1 MARKPHNYS
10 HFQSLVNEL
19 KDQNKHNFAG
29 LQTHL
34 EVQTDV
40 LQSMKGFLLKGVQE
54 DQADNRRE
62 KEDRLEGKADKR
74 KAVNMKS
81 KLDMPRFSGKGF
93 MGMLGNFLS
102 TALIG
107 IPGGLR
113 RFLPRSLG
121 LALLPKLARGV
132 ALMVAGPSLIKALQA
147 GFDQKT
153 FSGGVTAFMDSYF
166 SPSGGA
172 YKSLAGAAAGGAGKG
187 ALVGFGLLGPRGAI
201 IGGVLGGAL
210 SGLNHIFA
218 EDKSK
223 MNSKNVMTKV
233 KEHLME
239 NINLWAGAGG
249 AVLGMKLGVVGGP
262 AGMIAGA
269 ILGAGIGIIGAGS
282 IKEMMKVEEGGE
294 KDIGKAFKQGLK
306 NYLMS
311 DEFDGSALPW
321 AGGFFGAAAFSGFGP
336 AGMIAGMILGAG
348 AGIIGGPVL
357 AEALKA
363 QKGEGGSLAGHMKTQ
378 LWKYLQS
385 SPYLKHALLGAGLFG
400 GAAMLGL
407 GPVGL
412 VAGIVIGGAIGII
425 ATWVGKALEDLI
437 GTSGANSVMGK
448 LFGKEK
454 EKHWNQKV
462 RDAQDADEERQ
473 TQHTL
478 GLLRADPT
486 DGVGQN
492 AEKLRKAYAIAA
504 KELGIG
510 MGKYDAS
517 ASVLASKRVGTG
529 MWGGMGYGAG
539 DLKSTDKEEQQF
551 LRLDFQR
558 KKILELERERD
569 ALKTQTGSTG
579 GMNIFSDSSSR
590 STINSTPDNAFP
602 NLNGGMIDSIA

>member
-1 MARKPHNYS
+1 
-10 HFQSLVNEL
+10 
-19 KDQNKHNFAG
+19 
-29 LQTHL
+29 
-34 EVQTDV
+34 
-40 LQSMKGFLLKGVQE
+40 
-54 DQADNRRE
+54 
-62 KEDRLEGKADKR
+62 
-74 KAVNMKS
+74 
-81 KLDMPRFSGKGF
+81 
-93 MGMLGNFLS
+93 
-102 TALIG
+102 
-107 IPGGLR
+107 
-113 RFLPRSLG
+113 
-121 LALLPKLARGV
+121 
-132 ALMVAGPSLIKALQA
+132 
-147 GFDQKT
+147 
-153 FSGGVTAFMDSYF
+153 
-166 SPSGGA
+166 
-172 YKSLAGAAAGGAGKG
+172 
-187 ALVGFGLLGPRGAI
+187 
-201 IGGVLGGAL
+201 
-210 SGLNHIFA
+210 
-218 EDKSK
+218 
-223 MNSKNVMTKV
+223 
-233 KEHLME
+233 
-239 NINLWAGAGG
+239 
-249 AVLGMKLGVVGGP
+249 
-262 AGMIAGA
+262 
-269 ILGAGIGIIGAGS
+269 
-282 IKEMMKVEEGGE
+282 
-294 KDIGKAFKQGLK
+294 
-306 NYLMS
+306 
-311 DEFDGSALPW
+311 
-321 AGGFFGAAAFSGFGP
+321 
-336 AGMIAGMILGAG
+336 
-348 AGIIGGPVL
+348 
-357 AEALKA
+357 
-363 QKGEGGSLAGHMKTQ
+363 
-378 LWKYLQS
+378 
-385 SPYLKHALLGAGLFG
+385 
-400 GAAMLGL
+400 MLGL